1 MEYTQKSNQIN
12 NKKIAV
18 QLGSIADLDLTEKY
32 PNANISRQKKYLS
45 MAEDLKRDK
54 VDCIVMDYL
63 PAKEIVN
70 KNNQLKIL
78 DGYLFSDTYGI
89 AVKKGNTKLVEEI
102 NKVLANLEKDGK
114 IDQYVINHS
123 N

>member
-1 MEYTQKSNQIN
+1 
-12 NKKIAV
+12 
-18 QLGSIADLDLTEKY
+18 
-32 PNANISRQKKYLS
+32 